1 MPVRSETRV
10 QGEGTKM
17 NLKIVPHL
25 RVLIGGVAL
34 ILLSIA
40 GIATVIAWVPN
51 AGEMETLGVALDS
64 LPPPGRPVGVD
75 EQISA
80 GQARRALSAR
90 RQCEE
95 CGVVASTREI
105 RQHSEGSEFAAAGD
119 VTRGGRSGLPDAST
133 RTYEVTVR
141 MQDGSNRVF
150 VQASP
155 ANWRVGERLIFIAG
169 LTQAGN

>member
-1 MPVRSETRV
+1 M
-10 QGEGTKM
+10 KM
-17 NLKIVPHL
+17 NLNIVPHL
-25 RVLIGGVAL
+25 RVLVGGLAL
-34 ILLSIA
+34 TLLGIA
-40 GIATVIAWVPN
+40 GIATVMAWVPSVGDVEN
-51 AGEMETLGVALDS
+51 VGVALDS
-64 LPPPGRPVGVD
+64 LPPPVSPVSVE

-105 RQHSEGSEFAAAGD
+105 RQRREGSEFGEFGAAGD
-119 VTRGGRSGLPDAST
+119 VTRGGRSAPDEST
-133 RTYEVTVR
+133 RIYEVTVR

-150 VQASP
+150 VQTSP

-169 LTQAGN
+169 LSQPSN

>member
-1 MPVRSETRV
+1 MPVRSGTRV
-10 QGEGTKM
+10 QGEGMKM
-17 NLKIVPHL
+17 NLNIVPHL
-25 RVLIGGVAL
+25 RVLVGGVAL
-34 ILLSIA
+34 TLLGMA
-40 GIATVIAWVPN
+40 GIATVMAWVPSVGDVEN
-51 AGEMETLGVALDS
+51 VGVALDS
-64 LPPPGRPVGVD
+64 LPPPVRPVGVE

-105 RQHSEGSEFAAAGD
+105 RQHREGSEFGAAGD
-119 VTRGGRSGLPDAST
+119 VTRGGRSAPDEST

-169 LTQAGN
+169 LSQASN